1 MAKKAKSPKEVG
13 LSCKDCK
20 HSYDP
25 HSKALDGHMIL
36 CRCKFFQTPS
46 FLKGTFATNSV
57 RSNNQWQ
64 R

>member
-1 MAKKAKSPKEVG
+1 MAKKAKSPKELG

-36 CRCKFFQTPS
+36 GRCKFFQYS
-46 FLKGTFATNSV
+46 KFLERDICDKFSKK
-57 RSNNQWQ
+57 
-64 R
+64 

>member
-1 MAKKAKSPKEVG
+1 MAKKVKTPKELG

-36 CRCKFFQTPS
+36 CRCPFHTDRSRFMQRDGCDMFQ
-46 FLKGTFATNSV
+46 KK
-57 RSNNQWQ
+57 R
-64 R
+64 

>member
-1 MAKKAKSPKEVG
+1 MAKKVKTPKELG

-36 CRCKFFQTPS
+36 CRCPFWEYSKF
-46 FLKGTFATNSV
+46 LGIYATNSV
-57 RSNNQWQ
+57 RSKQWQ